1 MGVTLQV
8 FSARSTSEVHG
19 GIPEH
24 GGKVG
29 GGAAQRENLSPPQ
42 RQGITTAI
50 ID

>member
-29 GGAAQRENLSPPQ
+29 GGAAQRENLPPPQ